1 MSILIIT
8 AQLWFSDVATEHH
21 QQVVSVM
28 PSFPYTDGNQL
39 DHHEVNSE
47 SKRLRLMSEQA
58 NAAFNSPTTYQKDS
72 EISEMNMVKFSDIR
86 HDCLHKDFEKQLES
100 TIQKDTISTSSLR
113 VLLSL
118 CVQLGYDIYQ
128 YDVDTAFPNE
138 Y

>member
-39 DHHEVNSE
+39 DQHEVNSE

-58 NAAFNSPTTYQKDS
+58 NAAFNSPTTYQKEVQS
-72 EISEMNMVKFSDIR
+72 GEALQWKIAIASKFKYVD
-86 HDCLHKDFEKQLES
+86 EKKTCKILTS
-100 TIQKDTISTSSLR
+100 PNGQKVMGCKWVFAIKRDEHGE
-113 VLLSL
+113 
-118 CVQLGYDIYQ
+118 VQ
-128 YDVDTAFPNE
+128 
-138 Y
+138 